1 MTDPPAPARQRSYV
15 DLEARLAAVTAAP
28 LRRRR
33 IAQQAGYAIW
43 EVRIPARRRIPR
55 SRPRVRVLL
64 NGGTHGD
71 EPAGVEALLRFLE
84 QRRYE
89 AWPEIAFTLI
99 PCLNPW
105 GFVRGIREG
114 PAGHDLNRAFRRAS
128 PATPEVRAIKRVLS
142 RRRLTCSLDCHEDCD
157 ATGILRLRAAGGLGA
172 GARCGGGRRRGWT
185 DQPGLRGGGDRA
197 GARRSG
203 ANGPAPPTSWR
214 RDGGD
219 NAAGSLAGFPN
230 VRGGLADLAVADL
243 LMAPPRRT
251 GVHLRDA
258 NGTAPG
264 ATGGDAARGHRSGA
278 AGAHAGTVTGSRRR
292 GGNLGR
298 GNEGT
303 DRGRSSCGSWRG
315 LAGSRR

>member
-89 AWPEIAFTLI
+89 AWPEIAFTVI

-128 PATPEVRAIKRVLS
+128 PATPEVSAIKQVLS

-157 ATGILRLRAAGGLGA
+157 ATGFYAYELPEVSALGHA
-172 GARCGGGRRRGWT
+172 VVEAVGAV
-185 DQPGLRGGGDRA
+185 
-197 GARRSG
+197 
-203 ANGPAPPTSWR
+203 GPISPDCVVEEIVP
-214 RDGGD
+214 
-219 NAAGSLAGFPN
+219 
-230 VRGGLADLAVADL
+230 VRGGLARTDQLRPQAGDEMAATMPPEAWRDFRTFVEAWPTWPLPIYLWHRHGARAFTFETPTALPLEQRVAMQLAAIEAVLQAL
-243 LMAPPRRT
+243 TLAP
-251 GVHLRDA
+251 
-258 NGTAPG
+258 
-264 ATGGDAARGHRSGA
+264 
-278 AGAHAGTVTGSRRR
+278 
-292 GGNLGR
+292 
-298 GNEGT
+298 
-303 DRGRSSCGSWRG
+303 
-315 LAGSRR
+315 

>member
-55 SRPRVRVLL
+55 SRRRVRVLL

-114 PAGHDLNRAFRRAS
+114 PDGHDLNRAFRRAS
-128 PATPEVRAIKRVLS
+128 PATPEVSAIKRVLS

-157 ATGILRLRAAGGLGA
+157 AEGFYAYELPEVSSLGHA
-172 GARCGGGRRRGWT
+172 VVEAVGAV
-185 DQPGLRGGGDRA
+185 
-197 GARRSG
+197 
-203 ANGPAPPTSWR
+203 GPISPDCVVEEIVP
-214 RDGGD
+214 
-219 NAAGSLAGFPN
+219 
-230 VRGGLADLAVADL
+230 VRGGLARTDQLRPQAGDEMAATMPPEAWRDFRTFVEAWPTWPLPIYLWHRHGARAFTFETPTALPLEQRVGMQLAAIEAVLQAL
-243 LMAPPRRT
+243 TLAP
-251 GVHLRDA
+251 
-258 NGTAPG
+258 
-264 ATGGDAARGHRSGA
+264 
-278 AGAHAGTVTGSRRR
+278 
-292 GGNLGR
+292 
-298 GNEGT
+298 
-303 DRGRSSCGSWRG
+303 
-315 LAGSRR
+315 

>member
-33 IAQQAGYAIW
+33 IAQQAGTYAIW

-128 PATPEVRAIKRVLS
+128 PATPEVSAIKRVLS
-142 RRRLTCSLDCHEDCD
+142 RRQTHLLAGLPRGLRRRGL
-157 ATGILRLRAAGGLGA
+157 LRLRAAGGLVA

-185 DQPGLRGGGDRA
+185 DQPGLRGGRDRA

-203 ANGPAPPTSWR
+203 ANGPAPPSSWR
-214 RDGGD
+214 
-219 NAAGSLAGFPN
+219 
-230 VRGGLADLAVADL
+230 
-243 LMAPPRRT
+243 
-251 GVHLRDA
+251 
-258 NGTAPG
+258 
-264 ATGGDAARGHRSGA
+264 
-278 AGAHAGTVTGSRRR
+278 
-292 GGNLGR
+292 
-298 GNEGT
+298 
-303 DRGRSSCGSWRG
+303 
-315 LAGSRR
+315 